1 MSYLEFA
8 AEYRR
13 LFALMVANNK
23 ENGTSAPHTIAKD
36 KDYAA
41 QMAELADKVPPEWV
55 DRVEG
60 MDATEMLLHPKP
72 AEFWL
77 KNPKE
82 G

>member
-1 MSYLEFA
+1 MNYQQFA

-13 LFALMVANNK
+13 LFALMVQYG
-23 ENGTSAPHTIAKD
+23 ENGNPQGSR
-36 KDYAA
+36 YAEK
-41 QMAELADKVPPEWV
+41 MAELSEKVPPEWV
-55 DRVEG
+55 NRAEG
-60 MDATEMLLHPKP
+60 MDATEMLFDPKP